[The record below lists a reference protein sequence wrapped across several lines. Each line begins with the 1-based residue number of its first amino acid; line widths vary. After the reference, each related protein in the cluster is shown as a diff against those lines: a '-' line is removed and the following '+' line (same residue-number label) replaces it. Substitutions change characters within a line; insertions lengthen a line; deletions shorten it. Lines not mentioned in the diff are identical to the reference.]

1 MNIFFV
7 NPDGEGQRGIV
18 LSSNHDLRRSRNSAA
33 RNQTLV
39 WSMPVTNARP
49 VTENIEM
56 LPRSLDT
63 GNKARLSSPHATQ
76 VVETIQSKSIMTALF
91 TEARRVLS
99 VVSMWQ
105 ERAAT
110 RHALARLDD
119 HLLLD
124 IGLTRADVERER
136 MKPFWRK

>member
-1 MNIFFV
+1 MNIFFM
-7 NPDGEGQRGIV
+7 NPDGEDQRETV
-18 LSSNHDLRRSRNSAA
+18 LGSNHGLRRSRNSAA

-39 WSMPVTNARP
+39 RGMSVTNVRP
-49 VTENIEM
+49 VMENIEM
-56 LPRSLDT
+56 LPRSLDA

-76 VVETIQSKSIMTALF
+76 VVERIRSKSIMTALL
-91 TEARRVLS
+91 TEARHVLS

-105 ERAAT
+105 ARTAT

-136 MKPFWRK
+136 MKPFWRE